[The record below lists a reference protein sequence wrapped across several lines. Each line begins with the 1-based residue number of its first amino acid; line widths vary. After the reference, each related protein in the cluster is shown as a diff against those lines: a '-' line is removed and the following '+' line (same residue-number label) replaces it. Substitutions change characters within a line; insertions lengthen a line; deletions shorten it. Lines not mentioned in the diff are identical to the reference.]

1 VALRKTTFYVAYVKM
16 TKFGIKIS
24 FFVTHFLSFL
34 HSQKLS
40 VFHET
45 VREHIEYRNIHAD
58 IFTKFL
64 NFFFPGKGS
73 ICTRVQKCI
82 SVLNLV
88 FGVRVIV

>member
-45 VREHIEYRNIHAD
+45 VREHIEYRDIHAD

-64 NFFFPGKGS
+64 NFFFVFQVKGAYAP
-73 ICTRVQKCI
+73 
-82 SVLNLV
+82 V
-88 FGVRVIV
+88 FKSAFSF